1 MKEHE
6 QWRQL
11 GLALSVIVLLGLAPG
26 AAWTQEGRTPEF
38 GFAYSGPGQAIGSIA
53 PMDEIDAADASNLLD
68 RRTEAAIARA
78 LNYLK
83 QSQSDDGR
91 WNGEDANWVAYNA
104 FAMIAY
110 MLNGH
115 FPGTKQPYGPTMSKA
130 LDAILEE
137 AGIRNDG
144 YLGTSMYAHGLA
156 TLCLSEMWGH
166 TNKDGQV
173 QKALKA
179 AVDVIL
185 RSQSELGGWRYD
197 PVPGGADVSITAMQV
212 IALAAARQA
221 GIFVPDSTIDRAV
234 RYVELCHHAESGGF
248 TYVAGMGAPGFART
262 AAATFSLMMLG
273 KHGVPEVTSG
283 VNYMNKLKLK
293 AMQTTDHY
301 MYGHYYAA
309 LVMYQAG
316 PTEFERWYPGIRDIL
331 LARQSAEGSFVT
343 GSTKTIYDTA
353 IATIILSIPYGYMPA
368 YQR

>member
-1 MKEHE
+1 MKTAI
-6 QWRQL
+6 L
-11 GLALSVIVLLGLAPG
+11 SLAVLLTAIFLLALAPG
-26 AAWTQEGRTPEF
+26 IAWTQEGRKPEF
-38 GFAYSGPGQAIGSIA
+38 GFGYRGPGQAIGSIA

-68 RRTEAAIARA
+68 RRTEAAVVRA
-78 LNYLK
+78 LSYLK
-83 QSQSDDGR
+83 QSQGDDGR

-137 AGIRNDG
+137 AGSDG

-221 GIFVPDSTIDRAV
+221 GSVPD
-234 RYVELCHHAESGGF
+234 E
-248 TYVAGMGAPGFART
+248 
-262 AAATFSLMMLG
+262 
-273 KHGVPEVTSG
+273 
-283 VNYMNKLKLK
+283 
-293 AMQTTDHY
+293 Q
-301 MYGHYYAA
+301 
-309 LVMYQAG
+309 
-316 PTEFERWYPGIRDIL
+316 L
-331 LARQSAEGSFVT
+331 LAEPSGLR
-343 GSTKTIYDTA
+343 
-353 IATIILSIPYGYMPA
+353 P
-368 YQR
+368 